1 MIKWLPGYGDT
12 DRPNPDGDPDGPSYD
27 ERVPDAVAPRG

>member
-12 DRPNPDGDPDGPSYD
+12 DRVSPDGDPDSPSHD
-27 ERVPDAVAPRG
+27 ECLSDAVAPRG